1 MFFFLFFF
9 VRSLLLFDV
18 FPSTSSPK
26 NELFS
31 LTKSKPP
38 DAGGVDAPISEE
50 LLRCVHTLSPNETEL
65 ARLLRGVDGDDGAGG
80 RGPPRT
86 ESDAE
91 VEAAATLLLSRS
103 PASLRAVLVKRGG
116 KGSMLVERSDE
127 GGGNG
132 GGGGG
137 GGGGGS
143 SGEGKGQASSSS
155 SSPSLL
161 PTRVVSQPAAR
172 VAAVVDTTG
181 AGDCFTAA
189 YCVSW
194 LREEGGGENGE
205 ETEKDSTQ
213 KQKQKIQNRL
223 RFATA
228 AAALCVSRAGALPS
242 MPSLAEVESFLES
255 GEGFR

>member
-1 MFFFLFFF
+1 M
-9 VRSLLLFDV
+9 
-18 FPSTSSPK
+18 FPSTSEKKWK
-26 NELFS
+26 NEKKKKKKKFS
-31 LTKSKPP
+31 HKQNNS

-50 LLRCVHTLSPNETEL
+50 LLGCVHTLSPNETEL
-65 ARLLRGVDGDDGAGG
+65 ARLLRGSNGDDDNDGG
-80 RGPPRT
+80 DGLGPRT

-91 VEAAATLLLSRS
+91 VEAAARLLLSRS

-116 KGSMLVERSDE
+116 KGSMMVERSDGG

-132 GGGGG
+132 GGDGGG
-137 GGGGGS
+137 
-143 SGEGKGQASSSS
+143 GEGKGQASSPSS
-155 SSPSLL
+155 LFA
-161 PTRVVSQPAAR
+161 RVVAQPAAR

-194 LREEGGGENGE
+194 LREEGADGGSGENGRGGE
-205 ETEKDSTQ
+205 DPTQ
-213 KQKQKIQNRL
+213 QQQKIQQRL

-242 MPSLAEVESFLES
+242 MPSLAEVETFLEA
-255 GEGFR
+255 GDGFP